1 MILIINGSPN
11 KESKTMSVVKEL
23 LQQSNEKQIVINSY
37 QQTIISCDDCK
48 YCDHQIGCSKSDDMD
63 HIHELLEQATTLII
77 ASPIYFG
84 GLSDQTMKIINRFQR
99 YYSQKWVLKDL
110 NIPQFDNLILV
121 STQGSDKLRM
131 FNGAIETM
139 NILDK
144 LFTPKYTNNIM
155 IPESDSTPL
164 LTPIQLEQI
173 KETYKKMIQN

>member
-1 MILIINGSPN
+1 M
-11 KESKTMSVVKEL
+11 
-23 LQQSNEKQIVINSY
+23 
-37 QQTIISCDDCK
+37 
-48 YCDHQIGCSKSDDMD
+48 
-63 HIHELLEQATTLII
+63 
-77 ASPIYFG
+77 
-84 GLSDQTMKIINRFQR
+84 
-99 YYSQKWVLKDL
+99 YYGTKWVLKDL